1 MTRMIREC
9 CVRICG
15 SLGEKFPGPPCNGLV
30 IAWPEKQLVPSSCA
44 YCKPIPADLP
54 MNSPMLRL
62 KLIVERHQDG
72 YVAYPLGIEGIVVG
86 QGDTYEEAVTDLRS
100 AIAFHIET
108 FGPGVLEQA
117 DPVQEVFLA
126 EAVVPA

>member
-30 IAWPEKQLVPSSCA
+30 IAWPEQQLVPSSCA

>member
-1 MTRMIREC
+1 MSVVYGSVGALGRS
-9 CVRICG
+9 
-15 SLGEKFPGPPCNGLV
+15 SLGPPGNGLV
-30 IAWPEKQLVPSSCA
+30 IAWPEQRLVPSNYP

-54 MNSPMLRL
+54 MNSPMQRL

-86 QGDTYEEAVTDLRS
+86 QGDTYEQAVTDLRS

>member
-1 MTRMIREC
+1 MSVVYGSVGALGRS
-9 CVRICG
+9 
-15 SLGEKFPGPPCNGLV
+15 SLGPPGNGLV
-30 IAWPEKQLVPSSCA
+30 IAWPEQRLVPSSYP

-54 MNSPMLRL
+54 MNSPMQRL

-86 QGDTYEEAVTDLRS
+86 QGDTYEQAVTDLRS

>member
-1 MTRMIREC
+1 MS
-9 CVRICG
+9 VVYG
-15 SLGEKFPGPPCNGLV
+15 SVGALGRSSLWPPGNGLV
-30 IAWPEKQLVPSSCA
+30 IAWPEQRLVPSNYP

-54 MNSPMLRL
+54 MNSPTQRL

-86 QGDTYEEAVTDLRS
+86 QGDTYEQAVTDLRS

>member
-15 SLGEKFPGPPCNGLV
+15 SLEEKFPGPPCNGLV
-30 IAWPEKQLVPSSCA
+30 IAWPEQQLVPSSCA